1 MAGPPCYLLVLVSNL
16 RGGVERALSACGLD
30 DFSVLILSVLSQLLH
45 EDVGI
50 VESLKLETNGRKK
63 WRRFSGQHFCTLV

>member
-1 MAGPPCYLLVLVSNL
+1 MIWVSKLAGLPCYVFVLVSNL
-16 RGGVERALSACGLD
+16 RGGVERALSASGLD

-63 WRRFSGQHFCTLV
+63 EEAF